1 MSKNNQQDQKTQVQ
15 KSKYNIV
22 KKRKIQLN
30 DILDKEEILID
41 KKIKTH
47 NLINDYEVQI
57 IQKHTQE
64 EILINK
70 KIENQNTITD
80 HESKIIQKHLIPKQI
95 STNEFQLEFNQN
107 VQPKSSNQSI
117 WKSHS
122 LQCQKANEQTKNK
135 QTNVEILSPQ
145 INKTKQTTE
154 NFQKDNN
161 NLIQSSANQ
170 NTQQLSPNFNKATHI
185 KPQTEQNKH
194 QEDKALPQENQLK
207 ANNQLDEESDYEANE
222 DLSGFITRTYG
233 DASSDQEMN
242 NEIEECI
249 KLANSQIQ
257 KKSKF
262 SEKKAQSL
270 KDQYP
275 KLFCII
281 HKKLYE
287 SEEKYVLHTKHH
299 HPNIALEENLTLFK
313 CQSCLKTYTAYGW
326 WEKHVINCQGLTQK
340 LLKLSNK
347 DKKLFLLGLSIK
359 NTI

>member
-1 MSKNNQQDQKTQVQ
+1 MSKNNQQDQKTQVK

-207 ANNQLDEESDYEANE
+207 ANNQLDEENDYEANE

-233 DASSDQEMN
+233 DALSDQEMN
-242 NEIEECI
+242 NEIEEFI
-249 KLANSQIQ
+249 KLANTRFKRSLNFQ
-257 KKSKF
+257 KKK
-262 SEKKAQSL
+262 L
-270 KDQYP
+270 K
-275 KLFCII
+275 
-281 HKKLYE
+281 
-287 SEEKYVLHTKHH
+287 VLKISILNCFHH